1 MDRCYAAQVQTPH
14 PTPVHISASQLATFK
29 DCPRKWAFD
38 KLDCVPRAD
47 TAATNRGKAIHAEV
61 EAWYKHGTAPES
73 PEAVA
78 LLTRLPG
85 RSSDVHA
92 EVDFDYVWPWADGVA
107 AHGFIDL
114 VDLSTNTVYDH
125 KTSKSLARAVK
136 SEAEL
141 AVDAQTMLYGLA
153 LRVAKPVITEVNL
166 QWTYVQTVSKLGQ
179 PPPLQAVPVV
189 QDQAMLDA
197 AIRVW
202 TPVVEELVQLK
213 RRGGRAADVR
223 ADSSACYK
231 YGPCHYRDQCVGF
244 PQRRETQPKEPTVA
258 LSPEARRAMLAASNA
273 PVASTPPPSNEGHIE
288 PPEAAPAPYREPPSM
303 PPLEALSAALDAIGL
318 AGPPQAVLPPDAQPN
333 VSQNDPPP
341 PPLEPVKGKGRK
353 SKAAPQPSQAI
364 QMHLGTPAP
373 MLSTTS
379 STFDLEAFVAA
390 TVERASRED
399 DILLQLEAAR
409 IAMDLLNLR
418 KN

>member
-1 MDRCYAAQVQTPH
+1 
-14 PTPVHISASQLATFK
+14 
-29 DCPRKWAFD
+29 
-38 KLDCVPRAD
+38 
-47 TAATNRGKAIHAEV
+47 
-61 EAWYKHGTAPES
+61 
-73 PEAVA
+73 
-78 LLTRLPG
+78 
-85 RSSDVHA
+85 
-92 EVDFDYVWPWADGVA
+92 
-107 AHGFIDL
+107 
-114 VDLSTNTVYDH
+114 
-125 KTSKSLARAVK
+125 
-136 SEAEL
+136 
-141 AVDAQTMLYGLA
+141 
-153 LRVAKPVITEVNL
+153 
-166 QWTYVQTVSKLGQ
+166 
-179 PPPLQAVPVV
+179 
-189 QDQAMLDA
+189 MLDA

-318 AGPPQAVLPPDAQPN
+318 AGPPQSVLPPDAQPN

-353 SKAAPQPSQAI
+353 SKVAPQPSQAI
-364 QMHLGTPAP
+364 QMHLGTAAP
-373 MLSTTS
+373 TLSTTS